1 MTLLRFKKCPRLGEP
16 LGDLRVVF
24 SCWDF
29 NCLRFSDRVFRH
41 FQPWHSECHHQSQR
55 PSKQKKQEHRKPS
68 PMCTQQI
75 SQIFKVSVLDTF
87 LAVFPEFSGPLSAA
101 GLDQHHESGPL
112 FSPSTAASRN
122 PRPGK
127 TARTELAQQQ
137 TGDLF
142 DSALLL
148 SI

>member
-55 PSKQKKQEHRKPS
+55 PSKQKNKSTGS
-68 PMCTQQI
+68 PVQCARNRYLRYSKSRSLTR
-75 SQIFKVSVLDTF
+75 SLLSSLNSLD
-87 LAVFPEFSGPLSAA
+87 PC
-101 GLDQHHESGPL
+101 
-112 FSPSTAASRN
+112 
-122 PRPGK
+122 
-127 TARTELAQQQ
+127 
-137 TGDLF
+137 
-142 DSALLL
+142 LLL
-148 SI
+148 GWTNITNQGRSSAPPPRHLAIPAQGKQHGPSLHSNKRGTCLILLCF